1 MPHPGPDQL
10 TLAPPPSPSNPS
22 SPRTWPCTI
31 CRAEVAS
38 LRHTVDLARAEM
50 DLHGILGADRV
61 DLNAA
66 LAGELFYADAPAP
79 VVTAAIARLRPVRRP
94 VFAGVPQKIA
104 WHHRPST
111 YVVCAEDRAVHPNLQ
126 RAMALRARYRHEWR
140 TGHSPA
146 LSCPDTG
153 AALIMDL
160 VASLNADG

>member
-1 MPHPGPDQL
+1 
-10 TLAPPPSPSNPS
+10 
-22 SPRTWPCTI
+22 
-31 CRAEVAS
+31 VAS

-111 YVVCAEDRAVHPNLQ
+111 YVVCAEDRAVHPDLQ
-126 RAMALRARYRHEWR
+126 QAMALRARYRHEWR
-140 TGHSPA
+140 SGHSPA
-146 LSCPDTG
+146 LSCP
-153 AALIMDL
+153 A
-160 VASLNADG
+160 